1 MAVSTR
7 AGQYQLEFN
16 IEGFTSPT
24 RSHAHRFYVAPQS
37 PPTAG
42 TPMSSIALQAR
53 GGGTVNAD
61 VAANAYWEFLRPMW
75 NNSISCN
82 SANLWYFVSDTVRTF
97 ISTVVLTNPLCT
109 GSAPQPMQQVTLS
122 FRTALGKTIKLV
134 LLETSQSGN
143 ASVPLIA
150 APAGNL
156 FQRLANHVMSV
167 NGVVIGIDNSF
178 PIAPLRDARGQNEYW
193 FRELNR

>member
-1 MAVSTR
+1 MAKSSR

-16 IEGFTSPT
+16 IEGFTAPN
-24 RSHAHRFYVAPQS
+24 RAHSLRGYVAPQS
-37 PPTAG
+37 PPAAG

-61 VAANAYWEFLRPMW
+61 VAANAFWEFIRPLY

-82 SANLWYFVSDTVRTF
+82 SANLWYFVTDTMRTY

-109 GSAPQPMQQVTLS
+109 GGAPQPMQQVTLTW
-122 FRTALGKTIKLV
+122 RTAKGKYIKFV
-134 LLETSQSGN
+134 LLETNLTGSST
-143 ASVPLIA
+143 VPLVSNA
-150 APAGNL
+150 AGGQT
-156 FQRLANHVMSV
+156 QRISAHVMSM
-167 NGVVIGIDNSF
+167 NGVFVGIDNSF

>member
-1 MAVSTR
+1 MSVSTR

-16 IEGFTSPT
+16 IEGFTSPN
-24 RSHAHRFYVAPQS
+24 RAHSTRFYVAPQS

-61 VAANAYWEFLRPMW
+61 VAANAFWEFIRPMY

-82 SANLWYFVSDTVRTF
+82 AATLWYFVSDTVRTF
-97 ISTVVLTNPLCT
+97 ISTVVLTNPICS
-109 GSAPQPMQQVTLS
+109 GSAGIAMQQATLT
-122 FRTALGKTIKLV
+122 FRTALGKYVKII
-134 LLETSQSGN
+134 LLETNLSGN
-143 ASVPLIA
+143 ATVPLVLNA
-150 APAGNL
+150 AGNL
-156 FQRLANHVMSV
+156 AQRLAHHIMSV